1 MAVKLNPGLSSGAL
15 RLTPLIDVMF
25 MLVIFFLVTAR
36 FEQEERDMDVK
47 LPRASEAQPTIF
59 EGEELFVTVTPA
71 GDFFVEGERLDSVT
85 LEARLHALHRSNP
98 GRQRVTIRADE
109 NSRTGQLVAVMNACN
124 RANIRNYTIATE

>member
-1 MAVKLNPGLSSGAL
+1 MAVKLNQGTSAGAL

-25 MLVIFFLVTAR
+25 MLVIFFLVTTR

-47 LPRASEAQPTIF
+47 LPQASEAQPTIF
-59 EGEELFVTVTPA
+59 DGKEVFVTLTPQ
-71 GDFFVEGERLDSVT
+71 GEYYVDGERHDSQS
-85 LEARLHALHRSNP
+85 LEAKLQTLYLSNP

-124 RANIRNYTIATE
+124 RANIHNYTIATE